1 MIFSFGFSIEEISK
15 PSFIPALM
23 DTKKYWP
30 LVISFLIQSVGLF
43 VIPSLLFNW
52 FAKKSNFQYF
62 TFKKNRYLKFLLL
75 LPFLALS
82 GVIIVSFFGYLNMQ
96 LDLPE
101 YFVNKENST
110 NETIKFILSFRDSPH
125 ILMNIL
131 LLAIIPA
138 VGEEL
143 FFRGVLQKIFVSWT
157 RKNWIGI
164 LITAAIFSAIHF
176 QFLTFLPR
184 FFMGIMLG
192 YLLVWSKNLWI
203 PIIAHF
209 LHNFVSIMIG
219 IFYSKEDLGGTEPPN
234 VILILISVIVMS
246 GIGYYY
252 YSLSKKEHV
261 S

>member
-1 MIFSFGFSIEEISK
+1 MKGKYGLQLFAFLLLAFLCLIIFQLIHFGIMIGSFGFSFEEVSK
-15 PSFIPALM
+15 QSFIPTLM

-43 VIPSLLFNW
+43 VIPSLVFNW
-52 FAKKSNFQYF
+52 FANKSEIEFF
-62 TFKKNRYLKFLLL
+62 TFKKKRFLKFAVL
-75 LPFLALS
+75 LPFLGLS

-101 YFVNKENST
+101 YFVDKENST

-157 RKNWIGI
+157 RKNVNPAKEFTVGDKVKAAVLTCDSETSKFCLGI
-164 LITAAIFSAIHF
+164 
-176 QFLTFLPR
+176 
-184 FFMGIMLG
+184 
-192 YLLVWSKNLWI
+192 
-203 PIIAHF
+203 
-209 LHNFVSIMIG
+209 
-219 IFYSKEDLGGTEPPN
+219 
-234 VILILISVIVMS
+234 
-246 GIGYYY
+246 
-252 YSLSKKEHV
+252 
-261 S
+261 